1 MKPGLILC
9 ALMAVGTATLALAE
23 PNPEYIE
30 ARHGAVTMPDQPI
43 AVEGGITAVLQ
54 VPDDK
59 RIDAELVSSFDLVTT
74 LTAGGG
80 RWVIYIEGNTT
91 PRAEG
96 VSTLLGEANA
106 DAGSALDR
114 DGKGRL
120 QVSEL
125 HYFHSYAGGL
135 LVAGLV
141 DVTTS
146 LDGSEVANDETS
158 QFLSSPLVNNPTI
171 DFPDYSL
178 GVVYNRE
185 ASEGKGFSLVLLGSH
200 GLADNPDASYA
211 QLVDIDADGKGV
223 FAAAEGQWPVA
234 GIQLRTGVWINTAD
248 HAQLDGGAG
257 TADNYGVYLVADGHL
272 ATGMWNLRAGLANAK
287 VSQASHFLSAALE
300 RPLHKATLGLGIA
313 YTGVSNKDTTP
324 QLDDMLLAEGYL
336 RFALRQ
342 QVTLTPALQWI
353 NNSGFDAS
361 GTPLHSDQVLASL
374 RLSYTF

>member
-1 MKPGLILC
+1 MKQGLILC
-9 ALMAVGTATLALAE
+9 ALTAVGTTPPALAE

-54 VPDDK
+54 VPNDK
-59 RIDAELVSSFDLVTT
+59 RVDAELVGSFDLVTT
-74 LTAGGG
+74 LPAGDGK
-80 RWVIYIEGNTT
+80 WVIYVEGNTT

-96 VSTLLGEANA
+96 VSHLLGEANA

-125 HYFHSYAGGL
+125 HYFHSYADGL

-158 QFLSSPLVNNPTI
+158 QFLSGALVNNPTI
-171 DFPDYSL
+171 EFPDYSL

-185 ASEGKGFSLVLLGSH
+185 ASEGKGFSLVLTSSH

-211 QLVDIDADGKGV
+211 QLVDVGADGKGV

-234 GIQLRTGVWINTAD
+234 DTQLRAGAWINTAD
-248 HAQLDGGAG
+248 HVPLGGVAG
-257 TADNYGVYLVADGHL
+257 SEHNYGVYIVADGHL
-272 ATGMWNLRAGLANAK
+272 ATGMWNLRAGLANDN
-287 VSQASHFLSAALE
+287 VSQASHFLSAAME
-300 RPLHKATLGLGIA
+300 RPVNNATLGLGIA
-313 YTGVSNKDTTP
+313 YTGLSRKDTTP
-324 QLDDMLLAEGYL
+324 QQDDMLQAEGYL
-336 RFALRQ
+336 RFAIRQ
-342 QVTLTPALQWI
+342 QLTLTPALQWI
-353 NNSGFDAS
+353 KNSGFDSS
-361 GTPLHSDQVLASL
+361 GTTFDADQTLLSL
-374 RLSYTF
+374 RLNYTF